1 MPSLQPNLVSP
12 DIGNYYVGRGYLS
25 MKIEGTDD
33 DYHDMGNCTKF
44 TFQVNPTRLDHYSSR
59 IGVRRKDLT
68 VVTQLDAKLAMTL
81 EEATVRNM
89 QIAVL
94 GLGLESGS
102 DSIDIMSEPLFY
114 VSLLFTATNVVGPQW
129 NAVFPNVLLTPT
141 NAFQLIAEGSGTW
154 GTVDMEGD
162 VQYDSVSGKFGWM
175 YTNSFV
181 PAS

>member
-1 MPSLQPNLVSP
+1 MVQPTPNLISP
-12 DIGNYYVGRGYLS
+12 NIGNYYVGRGYLS
-25 MKIEGTDD
+25 MKIEGQDSE
-33 DYHDMGNCTKF
+33 YKDMGNCTKF

-59 IGVRRKDLT
+59 VGVRRKDLT
-68 VVTQLDAKLAMTL
+68 VVTQLDAKMAMTL

-94 GLGLESGS
+94 GTPLESAT
-102 DSIDIMSEPLFY
+102 DAIDIMGEPLIY
-114 VSLLFTATNVVGPQW
+114 AALLFTATNVVGPQW

-141 NAFQLIAEGSGTW
+141 NAFNLIAEGSGTW

-162 VQYDSVSGKFGWM
+162 VQFDHETSRFGWL
-175 YTNSFV
+175 YTDSFD